1 MTPPESSPLRRPLDP
16 QVFYE
21 VGATLPSSTIGEMV
35 TSPKVLLSRLTSRL
49 CRQNTRAA
57 FRSETE
63 ARSSVNRQEK
73 YQYQPLPQDHS
84 IRLLRIIGYQQA
96 PRRIQCSLVIHL
108 LKDAPPYT
116 ALSYTWGVAVRQG
129 HCYEDEEN
137 NQGKLQEIELE
148 GNVHTVTENLFD
160 ALCEFG
166 ERRFEGYLW
175 IDALCICQNNL
186 EERATQVLLMGDIYS
201 TAKEV
206 VVWLGKDTTHLEEV
220 IRLHEAVIITLGKK
234 KEQGEIDKIWEW
246 TSVHSPLDPGT
257 ALACGVPTAAL
268 WNDYWKAYF
277 RFFRQRRWFY
287 RAWIIQE
294 VALAREL
301 VVWCGRSTVEWN
313 VLWVLSWV
321 LKVSGWQIQL
331 HLEHGSLGRSIGDE
345 VFRLGSLRKEITAG
359 LDNNE
364 IQHAARSIFG
374 ATTVEQRWYAY
385 LAHLIQNFRRA
396 WVSDDRDKIY
406 STLGLAYQFL
416 QQGTMNPIQ
425 PNYDATVQ
433 EVYTSI
439 TSQLIQSLPILA
451 ILSLVEDKSRQKVNS
466 LPSWVPDYTCPL
478 MAKPFVWLGALEAG
492 EMSKPPGGLFNASLA
507 TESSPLTHRIVNDTL
522 ILSGVLF
529 DRVVEISTA
538 ETSLSAPLLLPL
550 LELCCRLEET
560 YPPTGQP
567 RVEVLWRTMTSD
579 FHDTHPAP
587 QELASS
593 FREFILL
600 QMSEM
605 MGLEVRRGGKT
616 PSKRS

>member
-1 MTPPESSPLRRPLDP
+1 
-16 QVFYE
+16 
-21 VGATLPSSTIGEMV
+21 
-35 TSPKVLLSRLTSRL
+35 
-49 CRQNTRAA
+49 
-57 FRSETE
+57 
-63 ARSSVNRQEK
+63 
-73 YQYQPLPQDHS
+73 
-84 IRLLRIIGYQQA
+84 
-96 PRRIQCSLVIHL
+96 
-108 LKDAPPYT
+108 
-116 ALSYTWGVAVRQG
+116 
-129 HCYEDEEN
+129 
-137 NQGKLQEIELE
+137 
-148 GNVHTVTENLFD
+148 
-160 ALCEFG
+160 
-166 ERRFEGYLW
+166 
-175 IDALCICQNNL
+175 
-186 EERATQVLLMGDIYS
+186 
-201 TAKEV
+201 
-206 VVWLGKDTTHLEEV
+206 
-220 IRLHEAVIITLGKK
+220 
-234 KEQGEIDKIWEW
+234 
-246 TSVHSPLDPGT
+246 
-257 ALACGVPTAAL
+257 L

-277 RFFRQRRWFY
+277 LFFRQRRWFY

-331 HLEHGSLGRSIGDE
+331 HLEHGSMGRSIGDE
-345 VFRLGSLRKEITAG
+345 VFRLGSLRKQITAG

-364 IQHAARSIFG
+364 IQHVARSIFG

-406 STLGLAYQFL
+406 SILGLAYQFL

-451 ILSLVEDKSRQKVNS
+451 ILSLVEDKSRKKVNS

-478 MAKPFVWLGALEAG
+478 MAKPFVWLGAVEAG

-538 ETSLSAPLLLPL
+538 EAVPDVEPLLLPL

-567 RVEVLWRTMTSD
+567 RVEALWRTMISD
-579 FHDTHPAP
+579 FYDTHPAP

-593 FREFILL
+593 FREFILFR
-600 QMSEM
+600 MSEM
-605 MGLEVRRGGKT
+605 VGLEVRRGAERHLQIEARMPRHT
-616 PSKRS
+616 P